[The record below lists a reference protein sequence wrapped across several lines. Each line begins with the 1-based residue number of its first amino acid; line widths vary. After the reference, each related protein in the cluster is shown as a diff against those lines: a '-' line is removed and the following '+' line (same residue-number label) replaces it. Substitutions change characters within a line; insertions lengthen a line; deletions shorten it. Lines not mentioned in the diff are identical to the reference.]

1 MIHTLSRAL
10 RFYFEDYLS
19 RARGVSP
26 ATIASYRQAFDLLCD
41 YLKQK
46 KKVQTARQ
54 IRLSELTPMILLDFL
69 DHLEDPKTGRGN
81 CSATRNSR
89 LAAIRAFFAALPLLS
104 PRYVNLAR
112 QMEGL
117 PFKRTR
123 STSPDFLEREELRE
137 VFAAIPRDTPRGM
150 RDLTMLLFMYNMGAR
165 ASEAAGARLSWL
177 GLDDRLP
184 QVRLIGKR
192 SRERTCPLWEVTRA
206 FLKHYLASIRPAPCA
221 GVEDR
226 LFLSSTGRKLS
237 RWAVWSIVK
246 RYVALAAEK
255 CPALARKHL
264 TAHSVRHS
272 VGMHLLQAGVDL
284 SVIRS
289 WLGHIKLETTQR
301 YARVRIQDAQAAVER
316 FFRLSEVFPHQ
327 APDVTDASPA
337 NEALVEWLESL

>member
-10 RFYFEDYLS
+10 RFYFEDYLA

-26 ATIASYRQAFDLLCD
+26 ETLAAYQQAFDLLCA
-41 YLKQK
+41 YLKERK
-46 KKVQTARQ
+46 NVGTARQ
-54 IRLSELTPMILLDFL
+54 IRLSELSPAVILDFL
-69 DHLEDPKTGRGN
+69 DHLEDPKAGRGN
-81 CSATRNSR
+81 CAATRNCR
-89 LAAIRAFFAALPLLS
+89 LAAIRSFFAALPLLS

-112 QMEGL
+112 QMEAL

-123 STSPDFLEREELRE
+123 STSPDFLEREELHG
-137 VFAAIPRDTPRGM
+137 VFAAVPRDTPLGM

-184 QVRLIGKR
+184 QVRLTGKR
-192 SRERTCPLWEVTRA
+192 GRERTCPLWDVTRA
-206 FLKHYLASIRPAPCA
+206 FLKHYLASIRPAPRPGA
-221 GVEDR
+221 EDR

-237 RWAVWSIVK
+237 RWAVWSLVK
-246 RYVALAAEK
+246 RYVAIAAEK

-264 TAHSVRHS
+264 TAHSIRHS
-272 VGMHLLQAGVDL
+272 IGMHLLQAGVDL

-301 YARVRIQDAQAAVER
+301 YARVRIHDAQAAVER

-327 APDVTDASPA
+327 APAAA
-337 NEALVEWLESL
+337 NTPTSDEALVEWLESL